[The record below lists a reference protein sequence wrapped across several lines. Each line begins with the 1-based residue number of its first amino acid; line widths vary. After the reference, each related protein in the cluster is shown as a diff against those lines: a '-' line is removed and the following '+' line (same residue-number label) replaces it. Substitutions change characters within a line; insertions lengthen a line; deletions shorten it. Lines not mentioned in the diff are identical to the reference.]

1 MIEAITDRH
10 PLKKF
15 LNPNEVADM
24 AAFLLSDK
32 ATSMSG
38 QIFEMDC
45 GIVSFK
51 I

>member
-1 MIEAITDRH
+1 
-10 PLKKF
+10 
-15 LNPNEVADM
+15 M
-24 AAFLLSDK
+24 AAFLLSDQ
-32 ATSMSG
+32 AASMSG